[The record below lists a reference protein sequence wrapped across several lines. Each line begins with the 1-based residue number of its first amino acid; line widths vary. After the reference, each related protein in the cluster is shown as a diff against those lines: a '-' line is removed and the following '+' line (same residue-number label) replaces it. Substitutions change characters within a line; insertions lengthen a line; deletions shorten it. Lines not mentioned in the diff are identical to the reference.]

1 MERELFST
9 NQPKEVPAL
18 VIELR
23 QPEKRGEEKP
33 PSLLAV
39 LLMALLG
46 FFASVITDEP
56 QKLP

>member
-1 MERELFST
+1 MERGLFGT
-9 NQPKEVPAL
+9 NQPKETPAL

-23 QPEKRGEEKP
+23 QPEKRGEEKQ
-33 PSLLAV
+33 PSFLAV

-56 QKLP
+56 QKLS